1 MKMKR
6 KIRTVLDFLN
16 IDGYAAITPEIA
28 IDFINWLDEEGVDED
43 VREDLRGM
51 ITSLKQYKGEKVR
64 LEWAEMAPSGLNW
77 VAIEE

>member
-1 MKMKR
+1 MKR

-28 IDFINWLDEEGVDED
+28 IDFINWLDEEGIDED

-64 LEWAEMAPSGLNW
+64 LEATDQAPSGLNW